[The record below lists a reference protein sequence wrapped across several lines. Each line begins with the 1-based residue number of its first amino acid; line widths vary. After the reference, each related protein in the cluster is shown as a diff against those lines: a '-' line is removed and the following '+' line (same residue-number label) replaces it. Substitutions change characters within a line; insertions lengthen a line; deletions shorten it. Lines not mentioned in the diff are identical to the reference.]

1 MVQKARMKLVA
12 FTLVAALVLSQ
23 LCPVSADA
31 AKKVSLNRKKVTLYI
46 GKSFQLKV
54 RGTKKKVQWK
64 TSNKKIATVSRKG
77 KVKAKKKGTA
87 KITAKVAGKKLVCK
101 VTVKKGK
108 SPDKTE
114 QPQVS
119 SVPVMTQG
127 SSAGPAG
134 SQSPGTSGQPG
145 GSQKPD
151 QSPEGSQAPDNS
163 QSPGTSGQ
171 PGGSQ
176 KPDQSQAPDNSQS
189 PGTSGQPGGSQK
201 PDQSQTPEQP
211 TQPPVISM
219 EPYESGKPETPVL
232 SNDTGVYGTGF
243 QLAIGYQPGTKVYYT
258 TDGSI
263 PTEDS
268 TLYTNGIEIKNRN
281 GLPNVLSAAKNI
293 KKMYIDGSNYDYV
306 PQSDEVAK
314 CTVIRA
320 VAVSPD
326 HEESDVVTAS
336 YFVGNDV
343 KTKYAGAAVMSLVI
357 DPDSLLNEETGIHV
371 LGKKYEEWKNTDAGK
386 AIIGGRQYWSYV
398 GNYTQKGRE
407 WERQANID
415 FIDADSEN
423 LEFSAPVGI
432 RLHGGASRMYGQK
445 SFNFY
450 LREEYGQ
457 KNLKYPLIPGDV
469 DADGKQ
475 IKKYK
480 SFMLRNGGND
490 TEYTKVR
497 DIFNQEQVSDRAF
510 GVQAA
515 RPCVLF
521 INGEYWGLYNLTEKY
536 SDNSIEENYGVD
548 KDNVVI
554 FKEGELDEGKDEDEA
569 LYEELL
575 SFADQ
580 DFTDSNVY
588 EKFCE
593 IMDIDSFADYYATEI
608 YIANQDWGPKK
619 NYELWRARVADEE
632 NPYADGKW
640 RYLLFDTEYSMGLY
654 GSTNASTKSFTN
666 AIEKDAL
673 FAAVMKNRGFYK
685 KFLETIGE
693 IGAENFNYDTCAQ
706 KLDEYTSTYQPL
718 MQDFYTRFYGK
729 DTWNRGQFD
738 ININT
743 VKNFLRDRYS
753 KIMEEVMSYEAP
765 Q

>member
-1 MVQKARMKLVA
+1 MVQKTKMQLVA
-12 FTLVAALVLSQ
+12 FVMVAVLVLSQ

-46 GKSFQLKV
+46 GKSFQLKI

-64 TSNKKIATVSRKG
+64 TSSKKIATVSRKG

-119 SVPVMTQG
+119 SEPVMTQG

-134 SQSPGTSGQPG
+134 SQNPGTSGQPG

-151 QSPEGSQAPDNS
+151 QSPAGSQAPAGS

-171 PGGSQ
+171 PDGSQ
-176 KPDQSQAPDNSQS
+176 KPDQSPTGSQAPAGSQN
-189 PGTSGQPGGSQK
+189 PGTSGQPGESQK
-201 PDQSQTPEQP
+201 PEESS
-211 TQPPVISM
+211 QPPMISM
-219 EPYESGKPETPVL
+219 EPYESGKPVTPVL
-232 SNDTGVYGTGF
+232 SNATGVYGTGF
-243 QLAIGYQPGTKVYYT
+243 QLEIGYQPGTKVYYT

-268 TLYTNGIEIKNRN
+268 TLYTNGIEVKNRN

-293 KKMYIDGSNYDYV
+293 KKMYISGSNYDYV

-326 HEESDVVTAS
+326 HEASDVVTAS

-357 DPDSLLNEETGIHV
+357 DPDSLLNDETGIHV
-371 LGKKYEEWKNTDAGK
+371 LGNKYKEWKNTDAGK
-386 AIIGGRQYWSYV
+386 AIDGTPQYWSYV

-469 DADGKQ
+469 DAKGKQ

-490 TEYTKVR
+490 TEYTKIR
-497 DIFNQEQVSDRAF
+497 DVFNQEMVSDRAF
-510 GVQAA
+510 GVQAV

-536 SDNSIEENYGVD
+536 SDKSIEENYGVVD
-548 KDNVVI
+548 DNVVV
-554 FKEGELDEGKDEDEA
+554 FKEGELDEGQDGDEA
-569 LYEELL
+569 LYEELQ
-575 SFADQ
+575 SFADK
-580 DFTDSNVY
+580 DFTDESVY
-588 EKFCE
+588 EEFCQ

-608 YIANQDWGPKK
+608 YIANQDWGPGK
-619 NYELWRARVADEE
+619 NYELWRARDVDAE

-654 GSTNASTKSFTN
+654 GGTNASTKSFTN
-666 AIEKDAL
+666 AITKDAL
-673 FAAVMKNRGFYK
+673 FAAVMKNTEFRQ
-685 KFLETIGE
+685 KFLTAIEE
-693 IGAENFNYDTCAQ
+693 IGSVNFNYDTCAQ

-729 DTWNRGQFD
+729 DTWNRMQFD
-738 ININT
+738 SNINT

-753 KIMEEVMSYEAP
+753 NIINEVETWYKA

>member
-1 MVQKARMKLVA
+1 MVQKTKRKLIA
-12 FTLVAALVLSQ
+12 FILAMALILPQ
-23 LCPVSADA
+23 LCPYSAEA
-31 AKKVSLNRKKVTLYI
+31 AKKVSLNRKKLTLYI

-64 TSNKKIATVSRKG
+64 TSSKKIVTVSQKG
-77 KVKAKKKGTA
+77 KIKAKKKGKA
-87 KITAKVAGKKLVCK
+87 KITAKVAGKKLVCQ
-101 VTVKKGK
+101 VTVKKRT
-108 SPDKTE
+108 SPDKTEEPKIVETE

-119 SVPVMTQG
+119 SAPIVTPG
-127 SSAGPAG
+127 SSVSPAG
-134 SQSPGTSGQPG
+134 SQEPDQSPAGSQKPEGSQEPD

-151 QSPEGSQAPDNS
+151 QSPD
-163 QSPGTSGQ
+163 
-171 PGGSQ
+171 GSQ
-176 KPDQSQAPDNSQS
+176 KPGSSQNPEE
-189 PGTSGQPGGSQK
+189 SGQPSETVM
-201 PDQSQTPEQP
+201 P
-211 TQPPVISM
+211 
-219 EPYESGKPETPVL
+219 PYESGKPVTPVL
-232 SNDTGVYGTGF
+232 SSATGVYETAF
-243 QLAIGYQPGTKVYYT
+243 QLAIGHQPGTKVYYT

-263 PTEDS
+263 PTENS
-268 TLYTNGIEIKNRN
+268 TLYTEGIEVKNRN

-293 KKMYIDGSNYDYV
+293 KKMYITGSGYDYV
-306 PQSDEVAK
+306 PQNDEVAK

-320 VAVSPD
+320 AAFSPD
-326 HEESDVVTAS
+326 HEMSDVVTAS
-336 YFVGNDV
+336 YFVGNAV
-343 KTKYAGAAVMSLVI
+343 KTKYAGAAIMSLVI

-371 LGKKYEEWKNTDAGK
+371 LGKKYEEWKNTDEGK
-386 AIIGGRQYWSYV
+386 AINGTPQYWSYV

-415 FIDADSEN
+415 FIDTDSEE

-450 LREEYGQ
+450 MRDEYGQ
-457 KNLKYPLIPGDV
+457 KNLKYELIPGDV
-469 DADGKQ
+469 DANGKQ

-490 TEYTKVR
+490 TEYTKIR
-497 DIFNQEQVSDRAF
+497 DIFNQERVSARAF

-521 INGEYWGLYNLTEKY
+521 LNGEYWGLYNLTEKY
-536 SDNSIEENYGVD
+536 SNSSIEENYGVP

-554 FKEGELDEGKDEDEA
+554 FKEGELDEGQEDDEA
-569 LYEELL
+569 LYEELQG
-575 SFADQ
+575 FADK
-580 DFTDSNVY
+580 DFTDENVY
-588 EKFCE
+588 EKFCQ

-619 NYELWRARVADEE
+619 NYELWRAREADAE

-654 GSTNASTKSFTN
+654 NQENTQVSAKSFTN
-666 AIEKDAL
+666 AIQKDSL
-673 FAAVMKNRGFYK
+673 FAAVMRNAAFREE
-685 KFLETIGE
+685 FLATIKE
-693 IGAENFNYDTCAQ
+693 IGSVNFKYDPCAA
-706 KLDEYTSTYQPL
+706 KLDEYASLYKPL

-729 DTWNRGQFD
+729 DTWNRMQFD
-738 ININT
+738 SNVNT
-743 VKNFLRDRYS
+743 VKDFLRDRYS
-753 KIMEEVMSYEAP
+753 NIISEVETWCNA